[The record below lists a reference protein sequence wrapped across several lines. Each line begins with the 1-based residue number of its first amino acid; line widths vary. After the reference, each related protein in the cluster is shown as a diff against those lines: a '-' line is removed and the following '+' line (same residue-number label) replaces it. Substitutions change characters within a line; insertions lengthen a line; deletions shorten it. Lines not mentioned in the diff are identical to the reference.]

1 MIFEK
6 SVVVKH
12 SGGPTVRNALISVVL
27 LFTAI
32 AVQAQQTPL
41 VESVEVRVASVD
53 VVVTDSAGR
62 PLRGIDSTKFRLFEN
77 GAPQEITN
85 FSEIASAAPTE
96 SAEAEPTESAPLPP
110 RYIQVFV
117 DEYSIDPMRRAQ
129 TLRSLKGTLQEILR
143 PGDEVSLVSWVRR
156 LNVDLPSTSN
166 HQRLFDALERAAAR
180 GGSAS
185 SFAARKREIARRVE
199 GLVDEGSALG
209 YANAYGYALTQVR
222 FYREEVRQ
230 ELRNLS
236 DDLRASLSTM
246 GGLEGR
252 KILIL
257 VGNNLPL
264 NPGIEMFELADR
276 AFEPFIG
283 RAADS
288 TREAI
293 QRSESLKIEAI
304 TQAANANGVS
314 IYAIAAGSESARG
327 GDAAESALLGLSSV
341 VMLSFTNSASSL
353 QSIASGTG
361 GIASVQANTV
371 DALLATVARDLGDY
385 YSLGYRPSGPDGR
398 PKSIEVRVDVPGAVV
413 RNRKQILMQSAVEGM
428 GARALACLFREA
440 CDSAFPVVLKAVGS
454 KGGGRKRKVNLELR
468 VPMSSITL
476 VRSGTTS
483 TGGFVIDLAAT
494 TPDGVV
500 VRYKQNSQRVSVPD
514 ADLPSIASKYVTW
527 TGEVVIAGGSA
538 KIVAAVSDEI
548 SQSVGIGTVDVAR

>member
-1 MIFEK
+1 
-6 SVVVKH
+6 
-12 SGGPTVRNALISVVL
+12 LD
-27 LFTAI
+27 
-32 AVQAQQTPL
+32 AQQVPL
-41 VESVEVRVASVD
+41 VETVEVRVASID
-53 VVVTDSAGR
+53 VVVTDAAGR
-62 PLRGIDSTKFRLFEN
+62 PIRGIPATKFRLLEN
-77 GAPQEITN
+77 GASQQITN
-85 FSEIASAAPTE
+85 FSEITGATSAAT
-96 SAEAEPTESAPLPP
+96 AETVNSEPAPLPP

-117 DEYSIDPMRRAQ
+117 DEYSIDPLRRAQ
-129 TLRSLKGTLQEILR
+129 ALRSLSRTLKEILR

-166 HQRLFDALERAAAR
+166 HQRLFDALESAAAR
-180 GGSAS
+180 GGSAT
-185 SFAARKREIARRVE
+185 SFAARRREIARRVE
-199 GLVDEGSALG
+199 SLVDEGSALG
-209 YANAYGYALTQVR
+209 YGNAYSYALTQVR

-230 ELRNLS
+230 ELRDLS
-236 DDLRASLSTM
+236 DDLKASLSTM
-246 GGLEGR
+246 RGLEGR

-283 RAADS
+283 RAANS

-304 TQAANANGVS
+304 SQAANANGVS
-314 IYAIAAGSESARG
+314 IYAIAAGSESASG

-341 VMLSFTNSASSL
+341 VMLSFTNSAGSL

-361 GIASVQANTV
+361 GMASVQANTV
-371 DALLATVARDLGDY
+371 DGLLATVARDLGDY
-385 YSLGYRPSGPDGR
+385 YSLGYRPSGPDDR
-398 PKSIEVRVDVPGAVV
+398 PRSIEVSVDVPGAVV
-413 RNRKQILMQSAVEGM
+413 RNRKQILTQSAEESM

-440 CDSAFPVVLKAVGS
+440 CDSAFPVYLKVVSS

-468 VPMSSITL
+468 VPMSNVTL
-476 VRSGTTS
+476 LRSGAKS
-483 TGGFVIDLAAT
+483 TGGFVIDLVAT
-494 TPDGVV
+494 TRDGVI

-527 TGEVVIAGGSA
+527 TGEVVVAEGPA

-548 SQSVGIGTVDVAR
+548 SQSVGIGTVEVGR